1 MNSAATALTG
11 ALMCPTPHPNTDV
24 SVRLLN
30 TAWGTAKEQTVV
42 AGGGATPVHYPF
54 TVGVI
59 EHPTGIITVDAGL
72 GHQSRIGRYP
82 FWASEESGEA
92 IGPGMT
98 LVEQLGGPP
107 RTVLVTHMHA
117 DHISGL
123 LDMSPSTTVW
133 VTQREWESAR
143 TSNVAFDA
151 RRFERA
157 VQWKPVPLEAR
168 NSLQMLGRPA
178 MDVVEDGT
186 VWYLSTPGHTPGS
199 ASVLVRTSTEVWL
212 FIGDIAWVDEHLNDK
227 RRPFLVSMVVDGRPR
242 HASNALVWARKVREQ
257 CPSIHIIAG
266 HEGRWFQP

>member
-1 MNSAATALTG
+1 MNPSATALAG
-11 ALMCPTPHPNTDV
+11 ALVCPTPHPNTDV

-30 TAWGTAKEQTVV
+30 TAWSTTKEQTVV
-42 AGGGATPVHYPF
+42 AGGGTRAVRFPF

-59 EHPTGIITVDAGL
+59 DHPTGTITVDAGL

-82 FWASEESGEA
+82 FWASTKSGAA

-98 LVEQLGGPP
+98 LVEQLGAAP
-107 RTVLVTHMHA
+107 RTVLVTHMHS

-133 VTQREWESAR
+133 VTQREWQSAR

-151 RRFERA
+151 RRFEDA

-168 NSLQMLGRPA
+168 NSLQVLGRPA
-178 MDVVEDGT
+178 MDVIGDGT

-199 ASVLVRTSTEVWL
+199 ASALVRTATEVWL
-212 FIGDIAWVDEHLNDK
+212 FVGDIAWVDEHLNGK
-227 RRPFLVSMVVDGRPR
+227 RRPFFVSLVVDGRPR
-242 HASNALVWARKVREQ
+242 HATKALSWARTVREQ
-257 CPSIHIIAG
+257 CPSIKIVAG
-266 HEGRWFQP
+266 HEERWFQP